1 MAAEPRRSS
10 IEIVAKGAELRN
22 ALNEKKSTKSAAESR
37 TDDAK
42 RELEMIE
49 HQVPLD
55 ELWTLMG
62 CPADTWTES
71 KSNGLS
77 EATAGQFLARDG
89 PNRLTPPSTEPEWK
103 KFLKELFSFFAC
115 LLWLGSI
122 LCFIGN
128 ALRPDPENLYLGI
141 VLAVVVTMTAVFGYF
156 QNRKASD
163 LNRYQREDAKGGR
176 EQPTLGGNTHT
187 HSAWWLKQ
195 IGR

>member
-10 IEIVAKGAELRN
+10 IEIVAQGAMLRN

-89 PNRLTPPSTEPEWK
+89 PNRLTPPSTEP
-103 KFLKELFSFFAC
+103 LPRHRARRRDHDRRLR
-115 LLWLGSI
+115 I
-122 LCFIGN
+122 LPEPQG
-128 ALRPDPENLYLGI
+128 LRPH
-141 VLAVVVTMTAVFGYF
+141 
-156 QNRKASD
+156 
-163 LNRYQREDAKGGR
+163 QRAKGR
-176 EQPTLGGNTHT
+176 
-187 HSAWWLKQ
+187 
-195 IGR
+195 